1 VKTHSRFGF
10 TIVEMIVVIA
20 IIGVLV
26 AILIPALTGVKAR
39 SNKLKELNLIS
50 HVGKAWSMYSGEHQ
64 DKLLPGYI
72 STRVQEYRKLAWA
85 FEDTSL
91 IFPAPTYETSLPNV
105 AGPWTWRL
113 LSYLDYDWR
122 SLLFYRDTG
131 EWSGEEI
138 RENAEVIATE
148 PAFGYNGFYLGGWW
162 QLDSHTEKPTVT
174 FGLVQLTNGRKVN
187 VVSKM
192 SSSIKKPSNQ
202 ITFCSTFF
210 APVGVYEEM
219 EDSTAGSFF
228 AIPSVLARVK
238 RWIPL
243 PNNRIEARFATYIP
257 LGRFNG
263 MPAVCF
269 ADGSVKSVELLDLLD
284 QSLWIPKAEP
294 VGDIPASEFSHTIN

>member
-1 VKTHSRFGF
+1 
-10 TIVEMIVVIA
+10 MIVVIA

-26 AILIPALTGVKAR
+26 AILIPALSGVKAR
-39 SNKLKELNLIS
+39 SKKLKELNLIS
-50 HVGKAWSMYSGEHQ
+50 HVGKAWAMYSGDHQ

-72 STRVQEYRKLAWA
+72 GAGVQEYQKLAWA
-85 FEDTSL
+85 FEDSSL
-91 IFPAPTYETSLPNV
+91 VPPAPTYEPSLPND

-122 SLLFYRDTG
+122 SLLFYRDTD
-131 EWSGEEI
+131 EWTGEEI
-138 RENAEVIATE
+138 RENAEVIATK

-162 QLDSHTEKPTVT
+162 LLDAHSGKPVVT
-174 FGLVQLTNGRKVN
+174 FGSVQLTDGRKAN
-187 VVSKM
+187 VVAKL
-192 SSSIKKPSNQ
+192 SSSIKKPSTQ

-210 APVGVYEEM
+210 APVGIYEEM
-219 EDSTAGSFF
+219 DDSTPGSYF

-238 RWIPL
+238 RWTPL
-243 PNNRIEARFATYIP
+243 PNNRIEAMFSTYIP

-269 ADGSVKSVELLDLLD
+269 ADGSVQSVELLDLVD

-294 VGDIPASEFSHTIN
+294 IGNIPASKFSHTIN

>member
-1 VKTHSRFGF
+1 
-10 TIVEMIVVIA
+10 MIVVIA

-26 AILIPALTGVKAR
+26 AILIPALSGVQAR
-39 SNKLKELNLIS
+39 SKKLKEINLLS
-50 HVGKAWSMYSGEHQ
+50 HVIKAWVMYSGEHQ

-72 STRVQEYRKLAWA
+72 STDVQKYRKLAWA

-91 IFPAPTYETSLPNV
+91 ISPAPTYEPTIPNEV
-105 AGPWTWRL
+105 GPWTWRL

-122 SLLFYRDTG
+122 SLLFYRDTS
-131 EWSGEEI
+131 EWTSEEI
-138 RENAEVIATE
+138 REHAEVIATE

-162 QLDSHTEKPTVT
+162 NMDGHSGKPTVI
-174 FGLVQLTNGRKVN
+174 FGSVQLTDGRRTN

-192 SSSIKKPSNQ
+192 SSSIKKPSKQ

-210 APVGVYEEM
+210 ARIGVYKEL
-219 EDSTAGSFF
+219 EDSTPGSHF

-238 RWIPL
+238 RWTIKPDG
-243 PNNRIEARFATYIP
+243 RVEARFATYIP

-263 MPAVCF
+263 MPAVGF
-269 ADGSVKSVELLDLLD
+269 ADGSVRSVELVDLVD

-294 VGDIPASEFSHTIN
+294 VGDFPASNFSHTMH